1 MTLNDDHIRSLIDSD
16 GLIREH
22 EPRNV
27 QNCGCMLT
35 AGTVFSPDT
44 GKEEPLGSGSTE
56 TQHFWERPPSETL
69 IVMTREVIKM
79 PAHLWASYGPLNRH
93 ARSGVMLL
101 NPAIVEP
108 CYRGPLSCFLL
119 NFSSKR
125 VQIARGDPISKILFH
140 ELSAPPS
147 EPAPM
152 QIDNAM
158 YKVDLSKAATLFH
171 RSFLDVTGIEDRAAS
186 KAQRGLK
193 GWLIGTGAFLT
204 ILVGFSTI
212 EPLISKF
219 MLERTGIVTTTQRTT
234 DARLREELERSRA
247 LLQSTNDVR
256 DLETRVTSELDEIK
270 SQLETVLQELRDIQ
284 GGQP

>member
-1 MTLNDDHIRSLIDSD
+1 
-16 GLIREH
+16 
-22 EPRNV
+22 
-27 QNCGCMLT
+27 
-35 AGTVFSPDT
+35 
-44 GKEEPLGSGSTE
+44 
-56 TQHFWERPPSETL
+56 
-69 IVMTREVIKM
+69 
-79 PAHLWASYGPLNRH
+79 
-93 ARSGVMLL
+93 
-101 NPAIVEP
+101 
-108 CYRGPLSCFLL
+108 
-119 NFSSKR
+119 
-125 VQIARGDPISKILFH
+125 
-140 ELSAPPS
+140 
-147 EPAPM
+147 M

-193 GWLIGTGAFLT
+193 NWLIGTGALLT
-204 ILVGFSTI
+204 VLVVFSTI

-270 SQLETVLQELRDIQ
+270 SKLETVLQELGDMR
-284 GGQP
+284 GSQP